1 MKIKLISLAL
11 LAFVV
16 AGCSTPRHRL
26 VLTYITTKS
35 APVQTVDKNSQME
48 LAEAAVSVGKSLQNM
63 AAIDLAIHPKVKLG
77 PPLNPKLVG
86 MDQQTSI
93 NWTGPIEPLLHRIA
107 DASRYKLHVLGNP
120 PAIPVIVQI
129 LAENQPLSEIVR
141 DVRYQSVKKARI
153 KIYPVARVI
162 ELRYFTA

>member
-11 LAFVV
+11 LALLIT
-16 AGCSTPRHRL
+16 GCSTPRHKL

-63 AAIDLAIHPKVKLG
+63 AAIELATHPKVKLG
-77 PPLNPKLVG
+77 APLNPKLIG

-93 NWTGPIEPLLHRIA
+93 NWTGPVEPLLHRIA
-107 DASRYKLHVLGNP
+107 DAARYKLHVLGNP

-129 LAENQPLSEIVR
+129 LADNQPLSEILR
-141 DVRYQSVKKARI
+141 DVRYQVVKKARI
-153 KIYPVARVI
+153 KVYPVGRVI
-162 ELRYFTA
+162 EVRYFTA